1 MSGEQSP
8 SQRPVTLWL
17 SRPAIEA
24 LGGGRGVDEDR
35 AATRLKAA
43 IRCYLRDKGT
53 RRPAWPY
60 PDFLR
65 GSETQEDLRLEIEV
79 EVELWDSF
87 ESEAGSQSVSA
98 QQLAEHA
105 AFYLAAE
112 VDAGRITQRILDD
125 LESAADENQVA

>member
-1 MSGEQSP
+1 MSREQNQIKSP
-8 SQRPVTLWL
+8 ITLWL

-24 LGGGRGVDEDR
+24 LGGDRGIGEDR

-43 IRCYLRDKGT
+43 IRCYLRDKGSG
-53 RRPAWPY
+53 RPAWPY

-65 GSETQEDLRLEIEV
+65 GSETQEDLRLDIEIEA
-79 EVELWDSF
+79 ELWERF
-87 ESEAGSQSVSA
+87 EAEAGAQSVSA

-125 LESAADENQVA
+125 LESGLGESQVA